1 MKLSYVQMY
10 NPKYKGR
17 KRSLV
22 ELDDAIDEI
31 IERNPDWVE
40 KLIASLRRNKM
51 KTITLRVEDCDQV
64 VIDDLM
70 DSYRM
75 NNQFD
80 KVDCSDD
87 VLEPD
92 YELLKAIQTVLAYYM
107 VHKDWS
113 EWMEMNPMVKED
125 A

>member
-1 MKLSYVQMY
+1 MI
-10 NPKYKGR
+10 NEAR
-17 KRSLV
+17 
-22 ELDDAIDEI
+22 
-31 IERNPDWVE
+31 
-40 KLIASLRRNKM
+40 M

-70 DSYRM
+70 DSYHRI
-75 NNQFD
+75 NQFD

-107 VHKDWS
+107 PREDYE
-113 EWMEMNPMVKED
+113 EWVEINPMEKEND
-125 A
+125 